1 MADTNVW
8 YDPEELKSR
17 FMNALVKDFLTPVSA
32 RVAKS
37 TQDQIDRVLLLGPSR
52 RKEILK
58 KKSGTRA
65 KSDWKFT
72 PKVASTKLSNICA
85 MIAGLNCDY
94 SGYRGIQSA
103 FKAYRIGLDYL
114 AELEGDE
121 SAPPIPDDFY
131 LLAICMAIHDG
142 TKLANFDFVRW
153 TKDSKSDFLECLE
166 RVCELLPT
174 ISRPSTFKVS
184 ETYFDFLAASMSFW
198 IPLVQAID
206 QAIKIEGWLA
216 REQVD
221 AGVEDA

>member
-1 MADTNVW
+1 MPESNAW

-17 FMNALVKDFLTPVSA
+17 FMNALVQDFLTPVSA

-37 TQDQIDRVLLLGPSR
+37 TKEQIDRVLLLGTSR

-65 KSDWKFT
+65 KSDWEFT
-72 PKVASTKLSNICA
+72 PKVASTKLGSICA
-85 MIAGLNCDY
+85 LIAGLNCDY

-114 AELEGDE
+114 AQLEGDE
-121 SAPPIPDDFY
+121 SAPPLPDDFY
-131 LLAICMAIHDG
+131 LLAICMAIHDA
-142 TKLANFDFVRW
+142 TKLTNFDFVRW
-153 TKDSKSDFLECLE
+153 KLESKTDFLECLE
-166 RVCELLPT
+166 KACELLLIPQPT
-174 ISRPSTFKVS
+174 SFKQT
-184 ETYFDFLAASMSFW
+184 EAYFDLLAASMSHW
-198 IPLVQAID
+198 IPLVNAID